1 MSTRQALSPKAPK
14 QRNARVRVNAPEV
27 SIAHAPSDDAPV
39 NNGTRGR
46 ILSAAE
52 RLFAERGFADVSMP
66 AIAAAS
72 GITAGAI
79 YKHFASKDDLF
90 FEIVR
95 RAVQAAPTPIAE
107 AGDASGAARLARI
120 VGNYTTHDLKRV
132 RQLAVEIHYASTK
145 HPRVC
150 RLLRDSVDRNIRQ
163 IADGVENAQ
172 RLGAGDP
179 ALDPELLASAVMAF
193 IMGLMHMETLLP
205 KLAGDIR
212 WRDFVQGRV
221 LALIGARQFAK
232 NVSSG
237 SDNQEDRGT

>member
-1 MSTRQALSPKAPK
+1 MPTRQALTPTAAKRRS
-14 QRNARVRVNAPEV
+14 ARPRADAPEV
-27 SIAHAPSDDAPV
+27 SIAHAPSDGATIGG
-39 NNGTRGR
+39 GTRER

-52 RLFAERGFADVSMP
+52 RLFAERGFGDVSMP

-72 GITAGAI
+72 GVTAGAI
-79 YKHFASKDDLF
+79 YKHFDSKDDLF
-90 FEIVR
+90 FQIVR
-95 RAVQAAPTPIAE
+95 RAVRAAPTPIAE

-120 VGNYTTHDLKRV
+120 VGAYTTHDLKRV

-145 HPRVC
+145 HPRVL

-172 RLGAGDP
+172 NLGAGDP
-179 ALDPELLASAVMAF
+179 ALDRELLASAVMAF
-193 IMGLMHMETLLP
+193 VMGLMHMETLLP
-205 KLAGDIR
+205 KLVDDIR

-237 SDNQEDRGT
+237 SDDQEDRGT

>member
-1 MSTRQALSPKAPK
+1 MPTRQALYPTAAKRRSAHSRADAP
-14 QRNARVRVNAPEV
+14 AV
-27 SIAHAPSDDAPV
+27 SISHAPSDGAAV
-39 NNGTRGR
+39 SSGTRER

-52 RLFAERGFADVSMP
+52 RLFAQLGFGDVSMP
-66 AIAAAS
+66 AIAGAS

-132 RQLAVEIHYASTK
+132 RQLAVEIHYASTN
-145 HPRVC
+145 HPRVR

-163 IADGVENAQ
+163 IWDGVEHAQ
-172 RLGAGDP
+172 RLGAVDP

-205 KLAGDIR
+205 KLAGDVR

-237 SDNQEDRGT
+237 GDNQEDRGT